1 MGPLWLDVTLDE
13 DVSLRHLDG
22 FIKQDKELSSCFLT
36 GKCES
41 SLGGK
46 KTGMKVIC
54 DRWVTT
60 TFKVINTY
68 WAFISV
74 PAICTVHKGKAV
86 LFCDRNFKTVSPKR

>member
-22 FIKQDKELSSCFLT
+22 FIKQDKELSSCFST

-46 KTGMKVIC
+46 KTGMKIIC

-68 WAFISV
+68 WAFILV

>member
-1 MGPLWLDVTLDE
+1 MGPLWLNVTLDE

-22 FIKQDKELSSCFLT
+22 FIKQDKELRSCISM

-46 KTGMKVIC
+46 KIGMKIIC
-54 DRWVTT
+54 DRRVTT

-74 PAICTVHKGKAV
+74 PAICTEHKGKAV
-86 LFCDRNFKTVSPKR
+86 LFCDGNFKAVSP